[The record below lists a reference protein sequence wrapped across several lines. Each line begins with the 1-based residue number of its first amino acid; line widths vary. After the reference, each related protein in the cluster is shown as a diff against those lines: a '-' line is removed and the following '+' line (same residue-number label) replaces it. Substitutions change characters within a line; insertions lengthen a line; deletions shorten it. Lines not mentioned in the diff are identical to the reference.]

1 MSALVDAVDHV
12 GGVGCGIDSLI
23 EGLGCSVSVH
33 DCNDFLPDGRL
44 FF

>member
-1 MSALVDAVDHV
+1 VDAVGHV